1 MKHAVSF
8 LRRAFPLR
16 KQAIM
21 KGGGYGVGL
30 VAATWYPLPMLL
42 KKIDFPRWSL
52 YLLLALL
59 IGLVCWQF
67 FTGKLFRKRLDEI
80 GWTVVGYF
88 AAGLLLSIFFHEL
101 LSPILV
107 ASVGMLGIYLFLL
120 RANPEE

>member
-1 MKHAVSF
+1 MKHVVSF
-8 LRRAFPLR
+8 LRRAFPPR
-16 KQAIM
+16 KQAII
-21 KGGGYGVGL
+21 KGGSYGVGL

-88 AAGLLLSIFFHEL
+88 AAGLVLSIFFHEL

>member
-8 LRRAFPLR
+8 LRRAFPPR
-16 KQAIM
+16 KQAII
-21 KGGGYGVGL
+21 KGGGFGVGL

-59 IGLVCWQF
+59 IVLVCWQF

-88 AAGLLLSIFFHEL
+88 AAGLVLSIFFHEL

-107 ASVGMLGIYLFLL
+107 ASAGMLGLYLFLL